1 MTEKA
6 VDGIYAVLALRDIVI
21 FPNVVVPLF
30 VGREKSIAALENAM
44 QNKKPVLLI
53 AQTDAQNENPYTGD
67 LFRVGTLAEVL
78 QLLKLPDGTI
88 KILIEGKER
97 ARVMDWTQS
106 EPFFEAHAAL
116 LSDKEEDATK
126 IDALKRS
133 VLEQFENYVRLSGN
147 LSPEI
152 LTAVADIKEPANLAN
167 VIATHLAVKVD
178 EKQKIL
184 ENNSLTGRLAA
195 LFAVMEKEIEVLN
208 VERNIRKRVKRQME
222 KSQREYYLNEQM
234 KAIQKE
240 LGDGDDTSMI
250 ELEDKI
256 KKANMSKEATEKA
269 LSELKRLNMM
279 GPISAEGGV
288 IRNYIEWLISL
299 PWTS

>member
-1 MTEKA
+1 MTEKV

-30 VGREKSIAALENAM
+30 VGREKSIAALKNAM
-44 QNKKPVLLI
+44 QEKKPVLLV
-53 AQTDAQNENPYTGD
+53 AQTDVQNENPYTGD

-78 QLLKLPDGTI
+78 QLLPLPDGTI
-88 KILIEGKER
+88 KILIEGKAR

-116 LSDKEEDATK
+116 LEDKEEDATK

-152 LTAVADIKEPANLAN
+152 LTAVADIKEPTNLAN
-167 VIATHLAVKVD
+167 VVATHLAVKVD

-184 ENNSLTGRLAA
+184 EKNIGRTKL
-195 LFAVMEKEIEVLN
+195 LPETVFVCFK
-208 VERNIRKRVKRQME
+208 
-222 KSQREYYLNEQM
+222 
-234 KAIQKE
+234 
-240 LGDGDDTSMI
+240 
-250 ELEDKI
+250 
-256 KKANMSKEATEKA
+256 
-269 LSELKRLNMM
+269 
-279 GPISAEGGV
+279 
-288 IRNYIEWLISL
+288 LILCS
-299 PWTS
+299 